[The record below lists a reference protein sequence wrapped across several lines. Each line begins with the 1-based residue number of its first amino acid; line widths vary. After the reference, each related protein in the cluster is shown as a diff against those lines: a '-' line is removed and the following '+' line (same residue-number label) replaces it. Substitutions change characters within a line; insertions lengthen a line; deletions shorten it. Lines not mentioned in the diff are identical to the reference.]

1 MSSLPKKV
9 VRISYSPSIIMQKI
23 VVAFLSILVLAGC
36 HHKIV
41 PTLPPPPKS
50 IDIQEIDFEYLHGK
64 ARLIYRDNAKEREV
78 KAHIRIRKDSVIWMK
93 LTVVGVQG
101 GMALVNKDSIT
112 IVSNLDKEYYVF
124 DYADLSKRFNFEVNY
139 KIIQAAL
146 LGNPI
151 QAKKAED
158 EVSEDSFFNKINQE
172 NGSVTIQNL
181 INKSTKKLERVDLT
195 EAGTGN
201 SVKINYSDFQ
211 PVGDK
216 LFPYKGMIDVVYKT
230 VSGIVNNTIIFEYS
244 KAEVGNK
251 ELRFPFNIPK
261 RYDRR

>member
-1 MSSLPKKV
+1 MSKFAA
-9 VRISYSPSIIMQKI
+9 IATEIAIPSTRLLQNLALAAAGLMVMVSCHRKII
-23 VVAFLSILVLAGC
+23 
-36 HHKIV
+36 

-50 IDIQEIDFEYLHGK
+50 VDIQEIDFEYMHGK
-64 ARLIYRDNAKEREV
+64 ARLVFRDNAKEREV

-93 LTVVGVQG
+93 LTVIGVQG
-101 GMALVNKDSIT
+101 GSALINKDSIT

-124 DYADLSKRFNFEVNY
+124 DYGELSKRFNFEINY
-139 KIIQAAL
+139 HVIQAAL

-151 QAKKAED
+151 LPKRPDD
-158 EVSEDSFFNKINQE
+158 EVSEDSFFNKINQR
-172 NGSVTIQNL
+172 NGTVVIQNL
-181 INKSTKKLERVDLT
+181 INKNTKKLERVDLN
-195 EAGTGN
+195 ESGTGN

-216 LFPYKGMIDVVYKT
+216 LFPYKGLIDVMYKAA
-230 VSGIVNNTIIFEYS
+230 SGNVNNTIIFEYT

>member
-1 MSSLPKKV
+1 MIKFARQIRNVNQL
-9 VRISYSPSIIMQKI
+9 ITSPCKI
-23 VVAFLSILVLAGC
+23 TIALACLLLLAGC
-36 HHKIV
+36 HHKIA

-50 IDIQEIDFEYLHGK
+50 VDIQEIDFEYMHGK
-64 ARLIYRDNAKEREV
+64 ARLIFRDNAKDREV

-93 LTVVGVQG
+93 LTVIGVQG
-101 GMALVNKDSIT
+101 GSALINKDSIT
-112 IVSNLDKEYYVF
+112 IVSNLEKEYYVF
-124 DYADLSKRFNFEVNY
+124 DYAELSKRFNFEINY
-139 KIIQAAL
+139 KVIQAAL

-151 QAKKAED
+151 QPKTAED
-158 EVSEDSFFNKINQE
+158 QVGEDSFFNKINQR
-172 NGSVTIQNL
+172 NGTVMIQNL

-195 EAGTGN
+195 ESVTGN
-201 SVKINYSDFQ
+201 SIKVNYSDFQ

-216 LFPYKGMIDVVYKT
+216 LFPYKGMIDVMYKT
-230 VSGIVNNTIIFEYS
+230 VSGIVNNTIIFEYT